1 MLSANEGAQE
11 TKAQGA
17 ATTMPPLPPDA
28 LIIVPVRNTV
38 LFPGLVL
45 PITLGRPKSI
55 AAAQQAVRDQRQ
67 VGILLQRDAEVA
79 DPTPIDMH
87 RMGTLA
93 NIVRYVTGPDG
104 SHHLICQGEQR
115 FQIVEYLSGWPFFVA
130 RVLQIAEP
138 DAKTSE
144 IEARFVN
151 LKAQT
156 LEAIQLLPQAPPDL
170 LAAIQSIDGP
180 SALADLAIAYMDVK
194 PEERQEILETVDI
207 SARMDKVSRL
217 LAHRIEVLRLSQE
230 IGRQTKAALDER
242 QREVLLREQMAAIQR
257 QLGEGEEGKAAE
269 MAELDKAIAN
279 AGMPKEIE
287 DQARKELRR
296 LQRMPEA
303 AGEYGMVRTYLD
315 WLIELPWALPEEKPI
330 DIVEA
335 RRILDEDHYDLDKI
349 KRRIIEYLAV
359 RKLAP
364 QGKAPILCFVGPP
377 GVGKTSLGQSIAR
390 AMGRKFV
397 RVSLGG
403 VHDEA
408 EIRGHRRTYIGA
420 LPGNIIQAIRKTGS
434 RNCVMMLDEIDKLG
448 AGIQGDP
455 GAALLE
461 VLDPE
466 QNHTFRDNYLAVPFD
481 LSRVVFITT
490 ANMLDTVP
498 GPLRDRM
505 EIISLAGYTG
515 EEKLEIAHR
524 YLVRR
529 QMEANGLKPGQV
541 EIGDDVL
548 HEIIANYT
556 REAGVRGLERQIG
569 QTLRHAAVRI
579 AEGGSG
585 PIRITRDDLVSILG
599 PPKFESEMA
608 MRTSVP
614 GVATGLAWT
623 PVGGDILFIE
633 ATRIPGSGRLILTG
647 QLGEV
652 MKESAQ
658 AALSIV
664 KNRAAALGID
674 AGRFEK
680 SDIHV
685 HVPAGAIPKDGP
697 SAGVAMFMALVSLM
711 TDRTIRS
718 DTAMTGEI
726 SLRGL
731 VLPVGGIKEKVVAA
745 HSAGIKRVML
755 PARNRRDYD
764 DIPEVAR
771 REMEFVWLERVEEAV
786 AAALEPKKPADAPPP
801 CRSSPA
807 RTRSSTARPRDPPTL
822 AARASARFGRAEAR
836 NAKAEA
842 GDPGWIP
849 ACAGMSGEHE
859 RVSVRVANNSGRS
872 IAICVAPAAALLRAG
887 ARRHGEC
894 AAFGKHYRQI
904 ELHLPVRG
912 LRRRTVQN
920 RTYCAEGKLE

>member
-1 MLSANEGAQE
+1 
-11 TKAQGA
+11 
-17 ATTMPPLPPDA
+17 LPPDA

-67 VGILLQRDAEVA
+67 VGILLQRVSDVE
-79 DPTPIDMH
+79 DPTAIDMH
-87 RMGTLA
+87 RMGALA
-93 NIVRYVTGPDG
+93 NIVRYITAPDG
-104 SHHLICQGEQR
+104 THHLVCQGERR
-115 FQIVEYLSGWPFFVA
+115 FQIVEYLSGWPFMVA
-130 RVLQIAEP
+130 RVLRIPEAETRAP
-138 DAKTSE
+138 E

-151 LKAQT
+151 LKAQAV
-156 LEAIQLLPQAPPDL
+156 EAIQLLPQVPADL
-170 LAAIQSIDGP
+170 LAAIQSIEAP
-180 SALADLAIAYMDVK
+180 AALADLAAAYMDIK
-194 PEERQEILETVDI
+194 PEEKQEILETVDI
-207 SARMDKVSRL
+207 AARMDKVSRML
-217 LAHRIEVLRLSQE
+217 SHRIEILRLSQE
-230 IGRQTKAALDER
+230 ISRQTKAALDER

-269 MAELDKAIAN
+269 MAELDKAISN
-279 AGMPKEIE
+279 VGMPKEVE

-315 WLIELPWALPEEKPI
+315 WLIELPWKLPEEKPI
-330 DIVEA
+330 DIAQA

-349 KRRIIEYLAV
+349 KRRIIEFLAV
-359 RKLAP
+359 RKLSP

-390 AMGRKFV
+390 AMDRKFV

-420 LPGNIIQAIRKTGS
+420 LPGNIIQAIRKAGS
-434 RNCVMMLDEIDKLG
+434 RNCVLMLDEIDKLG

-466 QNHTFRDNYLAVPFD
+466 QNNTFRDNYLGVPFD

-490 ANMLDTVP
+490 ANMLDTIP

-505 EIISLAGYTG
+505 EIITLAGYTAQ
-515 EEKLEIAHR
+515 EKLEIAHR
-524 YLVRR
+524 YLIRR
-529 QMEANGLKPGQV
+529 QAEANGLKPGQV
-541 EIGDDVL
+541 EIDDEAL
-548 HEIIANYT
+548 RDIIQSYT
-556 REAGVRGLERQIG
+556 REAGVRSLERQIG
-569 QTLRHAAVRI
+569 QVLRHAAVRI
-579 AEGGSG
+579 AEGQNG
-585 PIRITRDDLVSILG
+585 PIRITRGDLTAIIG
-599 PPKFESEMA
+599 APQFESETA

-633 ATRIPGSGRLILTG
+633 ATRVPGSGKLILTG

-652 MKESAQ
+652 MRESVQ

-674 AGRFEK
+674 ASRFEK

-711 TDRTIRS
+711 TDRTVRS

-731 VLPVGGIKEKVVAA
+731 VLPVGGIKEKVVGA
-745 HSAGIKRVML
+745 HRAGIKRIML
-755 PARNRRDYD
+755 PARNRKDYD
-764 DIPEVAR
+764 DIPEIAR
-771 REMEFVWLERVEEAV
+771 KEVEFIWLERVEEAV
-786 AAALEPKKPADAPPP
+786 AAALEPKKADAAPGTVPQ
-801 CRSSPA
+801 
-807 RTRSSTARPRDPPTL
+807 L
-822 AARASARFGRAEAR
+822 AGAEA
-836 NAKAEA
+836 
-842 GDPGWIP
+842 
-849 ACAGMSGEHE
+849 
-859 RVSVRVANNSGRS
+859 
-872 IAICVAPAAALLRAG
+872 
-887 ARRHGEC
+887 
-894 AAFGKHYRQI
+894 
-904 ELHLPVRG
+904 
-912 LRRRTVQN
+912 
-920 RTYCAEGKLE
+920 

>member
-1 MLSANEGAQE
+1 VAEPEILAKEPSGQGNGAL
-11 TKAQGA
+11 
-17 ATTMPPLPPDA
+17 PPLPSDA
-28 LIIVPVRNTV
+28 LVIVPVRNLV

-45 PITLGRPKSI
+45 PITLGRPKSV

-67 VGILLQRDAEVA
+67 VGILLQRAADIA
-79 DPTPIDMH
+79 DPTGIDMH
-87 RMGTLA
+87 RMGTVA
-93 NIVRYVTGPDG
+93 NVVRYITAPDG
-104 SHHLICQGEQR
+104 TNHVVCQGEER
-115 FQIVEYLSGWPFFVA
+115 FQIVEYLSGWPFMVA
-130 RVLQIAEP
+130 RVTRVPEP
-138 DAKTSE
+138 ALRSPE

-151 LKAQT
+151 LKAQAV
-156 LEAIQLLPQAPPDL
+156 EAIELLPQVPADL
-170 LAAIQSIDGP
+170 LAAVQGIDQPG
-180 SALADLAIAYMDVK
+180 ALADLATAYMDVK
-194 PEERQEILETVDI
+194 PEEKQEILETIDVA
-207 SARMDKVSRL
+207 ARMEKVSRM

-242 QREVLLREQMAAIQR
+242 QREALLREQMAAIQR

-269 MAELDKAIAN
+269 MAELDKAIA
-279 AGMPKEIE
+279 AAKMPKGIE
-287 DQARKELRR
+287 EAARKELRR

-315 WLIELPWALPEEKPI
+315 WLIDVPWALPEETPI
-330 DIVEA
+330 DIAQA
-335 RRILDEDHYDLDKI
+335 RKILDEDHYDLDKI

-390 AMGRKFV
+390 AMDRKFV

-420 LPGNIIQAIRKTGS
+420 LPGNIIQAIRKAGS

-466 QNHTFRDNYLAVPFD
+466 QNNTFRDNYLAVPFD

-490 ANMLDTVP
+490 ANMLDTIP

-505 EIISLAGYTG
+505 EIISLAGYTAD
-515 EEKLEIAHR
+515 EKLQIAHR
-524 YLVRR
+524 YLVKR
-529 QMEANGLKPGQV
+529 QLEANGLKAGQV
-541 EIGDDVL
+541 EIGDDV
-548 HEIIANYT
+548 IRDVIQNYT
-556 REAGVRGLERQIG
+556 REAGVRSLERQIG
-569 QTLRHAAVRI
+569 QVLRHAAVRI
-579 AEGGSG
+579 AEGQSG
-585 PIRITRDDLVSILG
+585 PIRVARDDLVPILG
-599 PPKFESEMA
+599 APKFENEVA
-608 MRTSVP
+608 MRVSVP

-633 ATRIPGSGRLILTG
+633 ATRVPGNGKLILTG
-647 QLGEV
+647 QLGDV

-664 KNRAAALGID
+664 KNRAVSLGID
-674 AGRFEK
+674 PARFEK

-697 SAGVAMFMALVSLM
+697 SAGVAMFMALTSLM
-711 TDRTIRS
+711 TERTIRS

-764 DIPEVAR
+764 DIPEIAR
-771 REMEFVWLERVEEAV
+771 REMEFVWLERVEQAV
-786 AAALEPKKPADAPPP
+786 AAALEPKAAEKSPPSAPA
-801 CRSSPA
+801 
-807 RTRSSTARPRDPPTL
+807 L
-822 AARASARFGRAEAR
+822 AA
-836 NAKAEA
+836 
-842 GDPGWIP
+842 
-849 ACAGMSGEHE
+849 
-859 RVSVRVANNSGRS
+859 
-872 IAICVAPAAALLRAG
+872 AG
-887 ARRHGEC
+887 A
-894 AAFGKHYRQI
+894 
-904 ELHLPVRG
+904 
-912 LRRRTVQN
+912 
-920 RTYCAEGKLE
+920 